1 MSRGMAELFPLI
13 AIVAL
18 VLNICATA
26 AFAGVAKE
34 KGRSDSTLVVWA
46 LGIFCGAM
54 IAGIYAAALPD
65 RAGTPAA
72 VSAPKTAEDEL
83 PSI

>member
-34 KGRSDSTLVVWA
+34 KSPGSGTSTVWL
-46 LGIFCGAM
+46 LGIFCGSM

-72 VSAPKTAEDEL
+72 VSAPKAAEDEL